1 MEIEQTT
8 KGKFVMLMLMAQNSP
23 SCLANRK
30 IDTCPPPIIL
40 TARNPPQQTCK
51 AQGKNSMENFK
62 GNHNTCNDTGR
73 NGGERRI
80 GTIPAGTDAA
90 PRQQGHR
97 KHPVGATLSGG
108 ALLPPRATP
117 QPIARAVI
125 AGGQLQDYFNKAYLS
140 HLKIILP

>member
-8 KGKFVMLMLMAQNSP
+8 KGQFAMLRLMAQNNP

-30 IDTCPPPIIL
+30 IDTCPLHINL

-51 AQGKNSMENFK
+51 AQGKSSMETVK
-62 GNHNTCNDTGR
+62 QNHNTCNDTGR

-90 PRQQGHR
+90 P
-97 KHPVGATLSGG
+97 ATTRSQEKSGG
-108 ALLPPRATP
+108 CD
-117 QPIARAVI
+117 AVRRSFV
-125 AGGQLQDYFNKAYLS
+125 ASQSNTAKYCTGRHRRGTTSRQF
-140 HLKIILP
+140 